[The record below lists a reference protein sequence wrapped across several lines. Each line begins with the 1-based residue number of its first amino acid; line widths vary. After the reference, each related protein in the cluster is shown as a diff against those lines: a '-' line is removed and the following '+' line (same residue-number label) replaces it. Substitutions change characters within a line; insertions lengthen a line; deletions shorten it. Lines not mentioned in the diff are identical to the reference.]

1 MVMNKENS
9 FLGTGWSFP
18 PQFDRD
24 IAGVNM
30 VSDEEDIAQSLYILL
45 HTLKGERI
53 MRHNFGCA
61 LNDFVFA
68 DIGANMIAEI
78 KGIISSSLLFH
89 ETRLKLDKIEVSAD
103 RATEGLLH
111 ISIDYIIRS
120 SNTKHNMVFPF
131 YVNEGVK

>member
-1 MVMNKENS
+1 MNRENS
-9 FLGTGWSFP
+9 FLGTGWAFP

-24 IAGVNM
+24 MAGVNM
-30 VSDEEDIAQSLYILL
+30 VSGEEDIAQSLQILL

-53 MRHNFGCA
+53 MRQNFGCA

-89 ETRLKLDKIEVSAD
+89 ETRIKLDKIDISTD
-103 RATEGLLH
+103 KITEGLLY

-120 SNTKHNMVFPF
+120 SNTRHNMVFPF